1 MLPPSS
7 DDILY
12 EVRGPKSWECM
23 TSAEL
28 AGQLAMTD
36 CAIVPVGAVEQ
47 HAGHLPLGQDNF
59 QISEIVRRSVLQL
72 AHENRHVIFGPTIPF
87 GPVSNVRFAGCIN
100 IRPSTLAVL
109 TKEVCLNLHRDGV
122 NTIVLAM
129 GHDLSLGA
137 LMVAARELTEET
149 GDRLRVIVANW
160 LPYVVSLLPQVF
172 TDLPP
177 GARDGH
183 GGAGETARMLAQHPA
198 LVRMDLARD
207 YHVAATRSA
216 TPFAHP
222 VTAGGG
228 VYIPRATTIRD
239 EAFQGILG
247 CPSLGTPEIG
257 ETLYDALSSWLS
269 DIVREYCFGASESYN
284 Y

>member
-1 MLPPSS
+1 MSLPPA
-7 DDILY
+7 DDVLF

-28 AGQLAMTD
+28 AGQLAETD

-59 QISEIVRRSVLQL
+59 QISEIVRRSVIQL
-72 AHENRHVIFGPTIPF
+72 AGENRNVIFGPTIPF
-87 GPVSNVRFAGCIN
+87 GPLANVRFPGCIH
-100 IRPSTLAVL
+100 IRPSTLALL

-137 LMVAARELTEET
+137 LMVAARELAEET
-149 GDRLRVIVANW
+149 EDRLRVIVANW
-160 LPYVVSLLPQVF
+160 LPYVVSLLPETF
-172 TDLPP
+172 PGLPP

-183 GGAGETARMLAQHPA
+183 GGAGETARMLAQHPK
-198 LVRMDLARD
+198 LVRSDLARD
-207 YHVAATRSA
+207 YHVAATRSE

-228 VYIPRATTIRD
+228 VYAPRATTIRD
-239 EAFQGILG
+239 QEFQGILG
-247 CPSLGTPEIG
+247 CPSLGTAEIG
-257 ETLYDALSSWLS
+257 EVLYESLSHWLS
-269 DIVREYCFGASESYN
+269 DVVREYCFGASESYN